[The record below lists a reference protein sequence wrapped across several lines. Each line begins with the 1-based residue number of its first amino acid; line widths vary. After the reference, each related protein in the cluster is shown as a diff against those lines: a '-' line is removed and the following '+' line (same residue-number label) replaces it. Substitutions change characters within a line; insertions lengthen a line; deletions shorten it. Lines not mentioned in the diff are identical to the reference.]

1 MDPITRLLA
10 EPDPTIAVVGATD
23 RLDAYGARIYRDLK
37 AKGYRVMAVNPTRDT
52 VDGDPAYRSL
62 SDLPES
68 PTIVNYVIP
77 PPRTRRVLE
86 EALRLGYTTAWVQPG
101 AEDDEVVRFLDEHGF
116 ESLVGACIMVES
128 RAIA

>member
-1 MDPITRLLA
+1 MDPVTRLLA

-62 SDLPES
+62 SDLPEAPS
-68 PTIVNYVIP
+68 IVNYVIP

>member
-1 MDPITRLLA
+1 MDPVTRLLA

-52 VDGDPAYRSL
+52 VDSDPAYRSL
-62 SDLPES
+62 SDLPEAPS
-68 PTIVNYVIP
+68 IVNYVIP

>member
-1 MDPITRLLA
+1 MDPVTRLLA

>member
-1 MDPITRLLA
+1 MDPVTRLLA

-37 AKGYRVMAVNPTRDT
+37 SKGYRVMAVNPTRDT

-62 SDLPES
+62 SDLPEAPS
-68 PTIVNYVIP
+68 IVNYVIP